1 MASALGNNE
10 TQSHILASV
19 GIAHAFGGILTT
31 ASAHL
36 ATLAV
41 APAHLPTLWLA
52 LLGAFA
58 LGIVH
63 GITPDEHTWPITVS
77 YAVGSTSARKVL
89 RSAIFF
95 SLAFALQCAVLS
107 ELAYLGLVV
116 VREDVV
122 WNAGV
127 YVVVGVFMVAAAV
140 YMLRLKLRYTLHL
153 HLWPPRIAVCG
164 HDHGDGHHHPAPRA
178 PSPAMAAVHGFVAGF
193 GIDAFGVI
201 VATVL
206 APSMPSAALGWAPG
220 ALFGL
225 GTMVV
230 LAGVGAVIG
239 MLVRRRRLSEQ
250 RAQRVAQ
257 HAAGRTLL
265 LGGAM
270 FFLAGV
276 AGLLDP
282 TVMSAG
288 IATGV
293 HVHNLEKLDVGMAL
307 LLGVVLVAG
316 VTMARAARMLRGEP
330 AMTAAAARSPGVAVP
345 APGAAEAVP
354 AVVGE
359 AAVGDAAGVA

>member
-1 MASALGNNE
+1 MEFGHGLGGALVSTSAL
-10 TQSHILASV
+10 
-19 GIAHAFGGILTT
+19 
-31 ASAHL
+31 
-36 ATLAV
+36 AT

-77 YAVGSTSARKVL
+77 YAVGSTSARRAM
-89 RSAIFF
+89 RSAVFF

-107 ELAYLGLVV
+107 ELAYLGLVI
-116 VREDVV
+116 VREDAV

-127 YVVVGVFMVAAAV
+127 YVAVGVFMVAAAI
-140 YMLRLKLRYTLHL
+140 YMLRLRLRYTLHL

-164 HDHGDGHHHPAPRA
+164 HDHGDGHHAAPRA

-230 LAGVGAVIG
+230 LAGVGALIG
-239 MLVRRRRLSEQ
+239 ALVRRRRLSEQ

-270 FFLAGV
+270 FSIAGL

-282 TVMSAG
+282 TLMSAG

-307 LLGVVLVAG
+307 LLGVVLIAA
-316 VTMARAARMLRGEP
+316 VTMARAIRTLRGEATP
-330 AMTAAAARSPGVAVP
+330 AGHAAAASSSTGLGP
-345 APGAAEAVP
+345 APGPSAAPAVLAEATS
-354 AVVGE
+354 
-359 AAVGDAAGVA
+359 GDAAGVA